1 MFYLGTDEEDT
12 CYAKLLLASG
22 EEVLKEVILFL
33 LPTFMDL
40 VSVVLCFKWPF
51 MWVTFNVS
59 ILYAV

>member
-12 CYAKLLLASG
+12 CYAKLLLASR

-33 LPTFMDL
+33 LLTFMDL
-40 VSVVLCFKWPF
+40 VSVALCFKWPF
-51 MWVTFNVS
+51 MWVTLTVS